1 MASRSPD
8 SQKRVELVALLN
20 GMVAWHANE
29 KLAAAL
35 PKLPPRHASYS
46 PVYGELADRRQQR
59 KPGVTTKAD
68 SLLHHLAECLV
79 AAGAALNSPASI
91 MRHRLAPLASY
102 VAWDNP
108 ASFSTFNCQAGI
120 NACARLRCCILE
132 CRIIP
137 PPVPRRRSII
147 SSRPRG
153 AGGDFAFEGHV
164 RLTGRPR
171 LSRGSCARAA
181 SARARRREYR
191 RVARRRKYTSYARAA
206 ARGPP
211 IRRIQTV
218 CPATLLSLSIRC
230 ARSSNQ
236 LLDR

>member
-91 MRHRLAPLASY
+91 MVHRLAPLARY

-120 NACARLRCCILE
+120 NAY
-132 CRIIP
+132 
-137 PPVPRRRSII
+137 
-147 SSRPRG
+147 
-153 AGGDFAFEGHV
+153 
-164 RLTGRPR
+164 LTV
-171 LSRGSCARAA
+171 S
-181 SARARRREYR
+181 RARWRR
-191 RVARRRKYTSYARAA
+191 AHS
-206 ARGPP
+206 
-211 IRRIQTV
+211 
-218 CPATLLSLSIRC
+218 SLG
-230 ARSSNQ
+230 
-236 LLDR
+236 

>member
-91 MRHRLAPLASY
+91 MVHRLAPLARY

-120 NACARLRCCILE
+120 NACARLRCCIP
-132 CRIIP
+132 RVQNHSAPRPAP
-137 PPVPRRRSII
+137 PLDHIES
-147 SSRPRG
+147 
-153 AGGDFAFEGHV
+153 
-164 RLTGRPR
+164 
-171 LSRGSCARAA
+171 
-181 SARARRREYR
+181 
-191 RVARRRKYTSYARAA
+191 A
-206 ARGPP
+206 ARGGGRFCVRTTRAPHGPP
-211 IRRIQTV
+211 
-218 CPATLLSLSIRC
+218 A
-230 ARSSNQ
+230 A
-236 LLDR
+236 